1 MRNLHYIAG
10 NFALDGD
17 FVVDALIVA
26 VIFGKAFRNS
36 VCVYQRYKRCVLNL
50 YRVVR
55 LFNQTAAAGVCRGD
69 NLSRNVSVLLAIQ
82 HAGTGGNDSIVCA
95 AFCDFKA
102 CGFEIIAR
110 VFKRD
115 LIAR

>member
-1 MRNLHYIAG
+1 MCNLHHIAG

-26 VIFGKAFRNS
+26 VIFGKAFCNG

-82 HAGTGGNDSIVCA
+82 HATG
-95 AFCDFKA
+95 
-102 CGFEIIAR
+102 
-110 VFKRD
+110 
-115 LIAR
+115 LQT